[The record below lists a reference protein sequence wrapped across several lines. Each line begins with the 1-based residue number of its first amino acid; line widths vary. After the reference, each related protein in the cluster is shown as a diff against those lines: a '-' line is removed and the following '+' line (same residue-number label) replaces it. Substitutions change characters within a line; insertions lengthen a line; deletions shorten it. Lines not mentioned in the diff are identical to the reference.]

1 MQPQCHLDKPVA
13 YASPKNLSSIKL
25 ICWELQILLAPYL
38 LNQNHTNVITQKT
51 WKNPIQ
57 NPNSWN
63 LKNKRSDW
71 KGTLT
76 KRSKVLKIL
85 MHACVFFEE
94 DLERLVTLMRLC
106 LRNEERFEDDSLT
119 YPSLFIAWA
128 TCFDGASDAE
138 PSEDRGGG
146 GVEVKNGVVVACCC
160 CCVCCICI
168 CIF

>member
-1 MQPQCHLDKPVA
+1 MPMQPQCHLDKPVA

-106 LRNEERFEDDSLT
+106 LRNEERFEEAVGADSDVGDDSFGL
-119 YPSLFIAWA
+119 
-128 TCFDGASDAE
+128 
-138 PSEDRGGG
+138 SELVHCLSHLLRRCLGRNRSG
-146 GVEVKNGVVVACCC
+146 
-160 CCVCCICI
+160 
-168 CIF
+168 